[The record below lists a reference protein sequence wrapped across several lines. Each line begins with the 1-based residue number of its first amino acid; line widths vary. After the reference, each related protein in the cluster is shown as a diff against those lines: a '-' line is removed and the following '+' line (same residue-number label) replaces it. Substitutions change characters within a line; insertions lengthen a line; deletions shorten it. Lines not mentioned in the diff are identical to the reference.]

1 MSAFQLIYCSRNALS
16 SSKGSQ
22 LNEIRQILS
31 VSQRNNKRDGITGF
45 LIYDKDWIVQI
56 LEGERSAV
64 TITYDRICRDRRHSD
79 IVKISAIDN
88 QTRLFPDWAMGGVV
102 RGPDVQEVYL
112 ASGIDMTTDPRKLSP
127 KHIIKLA
134 LGLHEHQ
141 ATMLADK
148 ERKLASA

>member
-16 SSKGSQ
+16 SGKGSL

-64 TITYDRICRDRRHSD
+64 TITYDRICRDKRHSD

-88 QTRLFPDWAMGGVV
+88 QPRLFPDWAMGGVV

-112 ASGIDMTTDPRKLSP
+112 ASGIDMTTDPRKLTA
-127 KHIIKLA
+127 KQIIKLA

-141 ATMLADK
+141 ATKLADN
-148 ERKLASA
+148 EPKLASA